1 MPHAPFATI
10 VGAALPLLFAGGE
23 TKPRIPE
30 ARPWIIL
37 VHDSGLAA
45 RRDAG
50 LVFAL
55 WRDGTMVREWAPES
69 RSSGKVSIGTIDSR
83 ATKSIDD
90 AINAA
95 GLWDRPSAPRYL
107 DLPEDG
113 LLIRDGSTTKCW
125 FDTPPTAVTPGLR
138 TVADSVLKLQLGHS
152 VPGTITDDRWFP
164 WSHYREAACH

>member
-1 MPHAPFATI
+1 MTHALSTTI
-10 VGAALPLLFAGGE
+10 VASILPLLVADGA
-23 TKPRIPE
+23 TRPRILE
-30 ARPWIIL
+30 AKPWIVL

-55 WRDGTMVREWAPES
+55 WKDGTVVRERAPGS
-69 RSSGKVSIGTIDSR
+69 RSSGKMLMGRIDSH
-83 ATKSIDD
+83 ATKSIDEP
-90 AINAA
+90 ITAA

-113 LLIRDGSTTKCW
+113 LLIRDGSTARCW

-138 TVADSVLKLQLGHS
+138 AVADAILRLQLGHS
-152 VPGTITDDRWFP
+152 VPLTITDDHWLA
-164 WSHYREAACH
+164 WSHYREAACQ